1 MRIPRNY
8 MNSKYNL
15 SIHLISK
22 YFYRET
28 ADSEPDSEPNN
39 EPNNEQNNEQNS
51 ERNNERNNEQN
62 SEQNTEPNSEMRA
75 RRDGESEP
83 KDGRFER
90 KKACQIGRLFRFFHL
105 SSEYHNG
112 GITTPK
118 KTAQFLQ
125 LTLQLQGLQAKL
137 RW

>member
-22 YFYRET
+22 YFFIEGQRTEQ
-28 ADSEPDSEPNN
+28 DSEQDS
-39 EPNNEQNNEQNS
+39 EQNS

-62 SEQNTEPNSEMRA
+62 TEQNTEPNSEMRA

-90 KKACQIGRLFRFFHL
+90 KKACQIGRLFVF
-105 SSEYHNG
+105 S
-112 GITTPK
+112 I
-118 KTAQFLQ
+118 
-125 LTLQLQGLQAKL
+125 
-137 RW
+137 